1 MSSGRSA
8 VAERAPGDIGEMY
21 SAQMDAWFSDG
32 AILTD
37 EQGLLSVM
45 REAVAAGHA
54 TVVGQASAVF
64 PNGAVTAVLL
74 LAESHLSVHTWP
86 EHGFAA
92 FDLLT
97 CGRLN
102 AEAIFTHLR
111 STPGLSRAN
120 VTSARRSMG

>member
-1 MSSGRSA
+1 MTSPTIA
-8 VAERAPGDIGEMY
+8 VEQHAPGDIGEMY
-21 SAQMDAWFSDG
+21 SAQMDAWFSDA

-37 EQGLLSVM
+37 EQALLAVM
-45 REAVAAGHA
+45 REAAVAGNA
-54 TVVGQASAVF
+54 TVVGQATNIF

-92 FDLLT
+92 FDVLT

-102 AEAIFTHLR
+102 ADAIFNHLR
-111 STPGLSRAN
+111 SAPGFARAN
-120 VTSARRSMG
+120 ITSARRNLG